1 MVLPTS
7 VFFKF
12 WRLKLFQLITK
23 KNIYFTI
30 VWDLSKLKKSKASEI
45 SITTCN
51 LSNIFLIETAF
62 EKKVEKNTFHRINS
76 LKLSNVFD
84 DIEK

>member
-1 MVLPTS
+1 
-7 VFFKF
+7 
-12 WRLKLFQLITK
+12 
-23 KNIYFTI
+23 
-30 VWDLSKLKKSKASEI
+30 
-45 SITTCN
+45 
-51 LSNIFLIETAF
+51 LIETAF